1 MNECCILE
9 NLNQCNSIKP
19 VQDECRRFCECVN
32 GKMVNCYRLRQQ
44 FSALSLSQR
53 NHYIEVYKETATNE
67 RFQAYFYKLIIV
79 HPTVNF
85 MKVHSNAELLPF
97 HRK

>member
-1 MNECCILE
+1 MKCSILE
-9 NLNQCNSIKP
+9 NLNQCNTNEL
-19 VQDECRRFCECVN
+19 VQDECKRYCECVN
-32 GKMVNCYRLRQQ
+32 GKMVNCYRLRQR

-67 RFQAYFYKLIIV
+67 RFQAYFYELLMV
-79 HPTVNF
+79 HPTVDF
-85 MKVHSNAELLPF
+85 EKVHFFGELLPF